1 MGLTHSLISFKNSRL
16 TLLTT
21 VEKIKTFEYDI
32 QLTQEKEAVGEQD
45 CEMKIPHKTLKDMLL
60 FVMKNLQHF

>member
-1 MGLTHSLISFKNSRL
+1 M
-16 TLLTT
+16 TT